1 GLGGGAAEA
10 AARGRGGADG
20 RAGAGGL
27 AAPPPRVVAGEPQGV
42 PDEVAPGQPLDA
54 APQVVAE
61 VPHRE
66 PAQRGRGPERIGEV
80 IDAGAQ
86 HARGERAAE
95 RRGAEAVGVA
105 AAVEE
110 EPARA
115 GGQARGGLDRR
126 EARRLRDDHSSTFMR
141 RAFSSAARTKNRTY
155 SPADHTDMTSE
166 M

>member
-27 AAPPPRVVAGEPQGV
+27 AAPPRRAVAGEPQGV

-54 APQVVAE
+54 AAQVVAE

-80 IDAGAQ
+80 IDPGAQ
-86 HARGERAAE
+86 DARGERAAE
-95 RRGAEAVGVA
+95 RRATQAVGIA

-115 GGQARGGLDRR
+115 GGQARRGLDRPG
-126 EARRLRDDHSSTFMR
+126 ARRR
-141 RAFSSAARTKNRTY
+141 RADPFSAFIPPAFSSPAPPKNRTY